1 MPKIDVNVSENVTDL
16 ANKPI
21 HNLLDKPA
29 AAIGNGIAS
38 IFNLVFAPVE
48 YLGQSAQL
56 ACKYRI
62 EKKQLSYQ
70 QNIEVYKQ
78 ELEDKVK
85 KIPPE
90 NLVEPDFHTVY
101 EALENSKSCI
111 TDEEL
116 RKMFVNLISSS
127 MNSSTS
133 DFVHPSFASI
143 IKQMSVLD
151 AKIFKAFKENETNPI
166 LELRERQD
174 EGGYQTFLTNLFLC
188 ITLNQ
193 GEHVDLNIAQIQ
205 SSISNLDR
213 LGLVK
218 IDYSQLL
225 TDEQCYSDL
234 EKAANTIYEGRS
246 IAVENRMMQK
256 GVVLLTPLGKSF
268 INVCLSD

>member
-1 MPKIDVNVSENVTDL
+1 MPKIDVNVSENVTNL

-21 HNLLDKPA
+21 HNLLDKPTSA
-29 AAIGNGIAS
+29 MGDGIAS
-38 IFNLVFAPVE
+38 LFNLVFAPVE
-48 YLGQSAQL
+48 YLGQSAKL
-56 ACKYRI
+56 AYQYRI

-70 QNIEVYKQ
+70 ENIEAYKQ

-85 KIPPE
+85 EIPKE
-90 NLVEPDFHTVY
+90 NLIEPDFHTAY

-151 AKIFKAFKENETNPI
+151 AKIFKVFKENETNPI

-174 EGGYQTFLTNLFLC
+174 EGGYQTFLTNLFLY

-225 TDEQCYSDL
+225 TDEQRYSDL